1 MKITLA
7 SVVRKI
13 EADLEYRL
21 PQSNKQLSSV
31 LLSRDQAEVLLRGI
45 DELRVRAG
53 EKNAD

>member
-7 SVVRKI
+7 MIVRKI

-31 LLSRDQAEVLLRGI
+31 LLSREQAEVLLQGI
-45 DELRVRAG
+45 RELRLRLG
-53 EKNAD
+53 DKNAD